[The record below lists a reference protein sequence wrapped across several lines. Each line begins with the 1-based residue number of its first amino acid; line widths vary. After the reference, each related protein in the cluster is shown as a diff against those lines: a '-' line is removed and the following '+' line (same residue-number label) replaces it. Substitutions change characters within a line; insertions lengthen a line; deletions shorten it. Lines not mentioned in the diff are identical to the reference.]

1 MGSKRLFLPPEEKL
15 PSLGVRKLSGGEGP
29 TLQRKAGRG
38 TEPAAVPGALRK
50 PWKSVCPEEK
60 EVAEL
65 PGFPVPRFPC
75 LSNDGS
81 SAFHSGMLPFAKFPK
96 NVLKTHFVNIR

>member
-15 PSLGVRKLSGGEGP
+15 PSLSVRKLSAGEGP

-60 EVAEL
+60 EVAECL
-65 PGFPVPRFPC
+65 AFPC
-75 LSNDGS
+75 LGFPAFQMTAPVPSTQGCYHLLS
-81 SAFHSGMLPFAKFPK
+81 S
-96 NVLKTHFVNIR
+96 LKMF